1 MTSFLRPGIINTS
14 LLLNFPQAPMSSQ
27 PPCLPHV
34 LAMIICDM
42 VLDDRISGKKS
53 LIGLFDAIAASSL
66 PCLVNELFVF
76 VALTEGHGDQMIHLR
91 CVKAS
96 SNEELFDTETE
107 VNFPDP
113 LSVVEVNF
121 GLCGCEFPEVGE
133 YRFQLFANDSLLC
146 ERKFHVTEVEHEAE
160 AEV

>member
-1 MTSFLRPGIINTS
+1 
-14 LLLNFPQAPMSSQ
+14 MSSH

-76 VALTEGHGDQMIHLR
+76 VALTEGHGEQMIHLR

-107 VNFPDP
+107 VSFPDP

-146 ERKFHVTEVEHEAE
+146 ERKFHVTQVEHDAETEA
-160 AEV
+160 

>member
-1 MTSFLRPGIINTS
+1 
-14 LLLNFPQAPMSSQ
+14 
-27 PPCLPHV
+27 
-34 LAMIICDM
+34 MIICDM

-76 VALTEGHGDQMIHLR
+76 VALTEGHGEQSIHLR

-96 SNEELFDTETE
+96 SNEELFDTDTE
-107 VNFPDP
+107 VIFPDP

-121 GLCGCEFPEVGE
+121 GLCGCEFPEAGE
-133 YRFQLFANDSLLC
+133 YRFQLFAGENLLC
-146 ERKFHVTEVEHEAE
+146 ERKFHVTLVEHEAE
-160 AEV
+160 CDA

>member
-1 MTSFLRPGIINTS
+1 M
-14 LLLNFPQAPMSSQ
+14 QQHM
-27 PPCLPHV
+27 PCLPHV

-76 VALTEGHGDQMIHLR
+76 VALTEGHGEQTIHLR

-96 SNEELFDTETE
+96 TNEELFDTDTE
-107 VNFPDP
+107 VKFPDP

-133 YRFQLFANDSLLC
+133 YRFQLFAGENLLC
-146 ERKFHVTEVEHEAE
+146 ERKFHVTQVEHESEIDA
-160 AEV
+160 